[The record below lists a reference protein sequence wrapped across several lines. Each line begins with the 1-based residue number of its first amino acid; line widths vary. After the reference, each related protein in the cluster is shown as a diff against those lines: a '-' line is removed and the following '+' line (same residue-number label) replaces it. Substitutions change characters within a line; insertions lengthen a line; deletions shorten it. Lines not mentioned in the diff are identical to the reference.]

1 MRSRLNAFVLAVAA
15 ASPVALAQSL
25 DQSRALANDLY
36 SDAATRTS
44 ALQPVA
50 APLAPKVGGYFA
62 TRFNANF
69 QSGNPGG
76 DSSPTTGFQMA
87 YTKLGITGNVVDE
100 AWAYGIQIKFNEF
113 DGNAVLDDAWGSLK
127 MEDQWNV
134 KWGQFKLP
142 LLREESI
149 SDTKQLAANR
159 SVTNSVFSQS
169 RSQGVMVTYSGDSLR
184 AMGAFSD
191 GLGSRNT
198 DYTAT
203 TEADRALT
211 GRAEFKWD
219 GDWKQY
225 DEFTGW
231 RNGAYFGAVGA
242 AAHFQEG
249 GHTVGTVRNNLLECT
264 ADVMIKGAGWNVY
277 AAGIWRDQQPPSAVG
292 ARTDDFGF
300 IAQVGGWVGPRWELF
315 ARYDVV
321 IPDKDRSNSQTF
333 NAFTIGG
340 NRYLVP
346 ESHAAKLTIDLIWF
360 PNQQSQGIV
369 APSTLTGVLAG
380 SRENQVAFQAQLQI
394 VF

>member
-1 MRSRLNAFVLAVAA
+1 MPIRLNAFLLVIAA

-25 DQSRALANDLY
+25 DESRALASDLY
-36 SDAATRTS
+36 ADSAARTS

-50 APLAPKVGGYFA
+50 APLAPKVSGYIL

-69 QSGNPGG
+69 QSGNAGG
-76 DSSPTTGFQMA
+76 DSSPATGFQMA
-87 YTKLGITGNVVDE
+87 YTKLIISGNVMDE
-100 AWAYGIQIKFNEF
+100 SLGYGIQIKFNEF

-127 MEDQWNV
+127 MEDQWNF

-142 LLREESI
+142 LLREENI

-169 RSQGVMVTYSGDSLR
+169 RSQGVMTTYTGDSLR

-191 GLGSRNT
+191 GLATRNT

-203 TEADRALT
+203 TEADLGLT

-242 AAHFQEG
+242 AAHFQG
-249 GHTVGTVRNNLLECT
+249 GGRTTGTQKNNLLECT

-292 ARTDDFGF
+292 GRTDDLGF

-315 ARYDVV
+315 GRYDVV

-333 NAFTIGG
+333 NTLTIGG
-340 NRYLVP
+340 NRYLIP
-346 ESHAAKLTIDLIWF
+346 DSQAAKLTIDVIWF
-360 PNQQSQGIV
+360 PNQQSRSIV
-369 APSTLTGVLAG
+369 GASTLTGLLAG
-380 SRENQVAFQAQLQI
+380 SRENQVAFQAQFQL